1 MWEIDYMRGAMVSSS
16 GTRKGAWTREEDI
29 LLRDCV
35 EKYGERRWHQVSPRA
50 GLNRCGKSCRL
61 RWLNYLKPGIKRGRY
76 SEDEEDLIIKL
87 HRGILFF
94 NVLLHR
100 WSLIAGRLPGRT
112 ANDVKN
118 YWNTNLRKKVVSG
131 TREAQTKPEPQ
142 AITKPNIVKPR
153 PHKFKSLCWLGGE
166 GIPFFNGG
174 FQYGYDLCKPCST
187 SAVSP
192 SDIFEVERMWW
203 ESLLDDKEI
212 NASSST
218 GCLRSGSESDQ
229 EPIKSLFAEDSAPEG
244 MRIGDVFCEQG
255 QHCWSDLSFDATDLW
270 NLVNT

>member
-1 MWEIDYMRGAMVSSS
+1 MVSSS
-16 GTRKGAWTREEDI
+16 GIRKGAWTREEDI

-35 EKYGERRWHQVSPRA
+35 EKYGEGRWHQVSSNA
-50 GLNRCGKSCRL
+50 GLNRCRKSCRL
-61 RWLNYLKPGIKRGRY
+61 RWFNYLKPGIKRGQY

-87 HRGILFF
+87 HR
-94 NVLLHR
+94 
-100 WSLIAGRLPGRT
+100 LPGRT
-112 ANDVKN
+112 ANDLKN

-131 TREAQTKPEPQ
+131 TREAQTKPEPK
-142 AITKPNIVKPR
+142 ANIIKPR
-153 PHKFKSLCWLGGE
+153 PHKFKSLCWLGGK

-174 FQYGYDLCKPCST
+174 FQYGYDLCKPWSS
-187 SAVSP
+187 SALSP
-192 SDIFEVERMWW
+192 SDIIEVESMWW

-212 NASSST
+212 NVSSNT

-255 QHCWSDLSFDATDLW
+255 QHWWSGNSFDAAGLW

>member
-1 MWEIDYMRGAMVSSS
+1 MVSSS

-87 HRGILFF
+87 HR
-94 NVLLHR
+94 LLGNR

-142 AITKPNIVKPR
+142 AITKPNI
-153 PHKFKSLCWLGGE
+153 
-166 GIPFFNGG
+166 
-174 FQYGYDLCKPCST
+174 YGYDLCKPCST

-229 EPIKSLFAEDSAPEG
+229 EPIKSLFG
-244 MRIGDVFCEQG
+244 RG
-255 QHCWSDLSFDATDLW
+255 QRTRRDENWRRVL
-270 NLVNT
+270 